1 MSYCKNNTNEKRVK
15 TGGKTMKKILLTS
28 LVATLAVSAAN
39 ALTVSPYVGAH
50 MSYNN
55 SEIETTGKAAGI
67 EFGTETTKFSGNLG
81 YGAAIGAKFDFGC
94 MVSARAEA
102 EFSRTQIKMD
112 MEVKE
117 AGVIADEGDMKVAD
131 NVALFNVYGDFDTNT
146 AFTPYISAGIGYHW
160 AKMEENEDDGDVH
173 DIAWQLGAGISY
185 AANEHV
191 SLDLGYRY
199 LRADWSEDW
208 MNSGVKVEADTDFTT
223 HQVRFGAKYTF

>member
-1 MSYCKNNTNEKRVK
+1 
-15 TGGKTMKKILLTS
+15 MKKILLTS

-39 ALTVSPYVGAH
+39 AMTVSPYVGAH
-50 MSYNN
+50 MAYNN
-55 SEIETTGKAAGI
+55 SEIETTYKKAGV
-67 EFGTETTKFSGNLG
+67 EQVTQTTKFSGNLG

-102 EFSRTQIKMD
+102 EFSRTQLKMD
-112 MEVKE
+112 EEIK
-117 AGVIADEGDMKVAD
+117 AADGTIADSGDMKFAD
-131 NVALFNVYGDFDTNT
+131 NVALFNVYGDIDTTT

-160 AKMEENEDDGDVH
+160 AKKSENDNKGDVH
-173 DIAWQLGAGISY
+173 DMAWQLGAGISY

-199 LRADWSEDW
+199 LRADWDEDW
-208 MNSGVKVEADTDFTT
+208 TKSGVKAEADTDFTT

>member
-1 MSYCKNNTNEKRVK
+1 
-15 TGGKTMKKILLTS
+15 MKKILLTS

-39 ALTVSPYVGAH
+39 AMTVSPYVGAH

-55 SEIETTGKAAGI
+55 SEIETTYKITGI
-67 EFGTETTKFSGNLG
+67 KQGTETTKFSGNLG

-102 EFSRTQIKMD
+102 EFSRTQLKMD
-112 MEVKE
+112 EKTKD
-117 AGVIADEGDMKVAD
+117 ANGVLVEEKWVNNGDMKVAD

-160 AKMEENEDDGDVH
+160 AKMSEGDDKGDVH
-173 DIAWQLGAGISY
+173 DMAWQLGAGISY

-199 LRADWSEDW
+199 LRADWSEDKTEA
-208 MNSGVKVEADTDFTT
+208 GVKEEWDTDFAT

>member
-1 MSYCKNNTNEKRVK
+1 
-15 TGGKTMKKILLTS
+15 MKKILLTS

-39 ALTVSPYVGAH
+39 AMTVSPYVGAH

-55 SEIETTGKAAGI
+55 SEIETTAKIAGVKQ
-67 EFGTETTKFSGNLG
+67 GTETTKFSGNLG
-81 YGAAIGAKFDFGC
+81 YGIAAGAKFDFEDSFI
-94 MVSARAEA
+94 SARAEA
-102 EFSRTQIKMD
+102 EFSRTHIKAD
-112 MEVKE
+112 LE
-117 AGVIADEGDMKVAD
+117 ATEIGGGSDSITFADVAD
-131 NVALFNVYGDFDTNT
+131 NVALFNVYGDIDTTT

-160 AKMEENEDDGDVH
+160 AKSSDSMLDKNGGDMH

-208 MNSGVKVEADTDFTT
+208 TSHGKKVEADTDFTT

>member
-1 MSYCKNNTNEKRVK
+1 
-15 TGGKTMKKILLTS
+15 MKKILLTS

-50 MSYNN
+50 MAYNN
-55 SEIETTGKAAGI
+55 SEIETTYKKAGI
-67 EFGTETTKFSGNLG
+67 KQGTETTKFSGNLG

-94 MVSARAEA
+94 AVSARAEA
-102 EFSRTQIKMD
+102 EFSRTQVKMD
-112 MEVKE
+112 GDVKGADGTIYGYENME
-117 AGVIADEGDMKVAD
+117 VAD
-131 NVALFNVYGDFDTNT
+131 NVALFNVYGDIDTTT

-160 AKMEENEDDGDVH
+160 AKSEYGDYDREDGKTSKDKGDVH
-173 DIAWQLGAGISY
+173 DIAWQLGAGVSY

-199 LRADWSEDW
+199 LRADWSEDKTEA
-208 MNSGVKVEADTDFTT
+208 GVKTEWDTDFTT